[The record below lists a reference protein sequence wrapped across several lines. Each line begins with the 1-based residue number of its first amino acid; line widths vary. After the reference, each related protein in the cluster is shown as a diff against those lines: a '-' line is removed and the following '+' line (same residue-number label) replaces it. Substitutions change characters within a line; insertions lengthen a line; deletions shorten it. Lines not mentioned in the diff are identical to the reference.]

1 MDKETKKTDK
11 ITSEKIMSDKVKIA
25 ILSGTMKL
33 PDGKKLKCDIA
44 IREMG
49 FKNCQFDVIGYNKNE
64 NTVYVFECKLG
75 TNITSVGQ
83 AFGQILGYKS
93 VLEENGYEF
102 LSRFYEKY
110 HEDVIKNKG
119 RLKIKLED
127 WTRILNKKKMNF
139 RFFVVLK
146 DRTKEFVKEIIS
158 IKRDI
163 KPKIGV
169 LSVTKEGICTPHL
182 VWKKEIDNELITSD
196 KIEISLVKKY
206 KRDEFFDALEEKLKS
221 EIISRYPQLKT
232 FKSSNVVQFK
242 LYPNTH
248 YELWVKRREI
258 EIGFHIEANNRYT
271 TEKIFSVLL
280 SKQKEIK
287 RELGKKII
295 FDDKWG
301 QGWTRGKG
309 AFWAKIYE
317 EIPRETFDEEFL
329 DKVCDRIKKFIDV
342 IQPILENE

>member
-1 MDKETKKTDK
+1 MDKETKKSDK
-11 ITSEKIMSDKVKIA
+11 ITSEKIMSDKVKTA

-64 NTVYVFECKLG
+64 NTVYIFECKLG
-75 TNITSVGQ
+75 TNITSIGQ

-93 VLEENGYEF
+93 VLKERGYEF

-119 RLKIKLED
+119 WLKIKLED
-127 WTRILNKKKMNF
+127 WIRILNKKKMNF

-146 DRTKEFVKEIIS
+146 DRTKELVKEITL

-169 LSVTKEGICTPHL
+169 LSVTKDGICTPHL
-182 VWKKEIDNELITSD
+182 VWKKEIDDELIASD
-196 KIEISLVKKY
+196 KIEISLIKKY
-206 KRDEFFDALEEKLKS
+206 KRDGFFEALEEKLKS
-221 EIISRYPQLKT
+221 EIISKYPKLKT
-232 FKSSNVVQFK
+232 SKSSNVVQFK

-248 YELWVKRREI
+248 YEVRVKRKEI
-258 EIGFHIEANNRYT
+258 EIGLHIEANRST
-271 TEKIFSVLL
+271 TEKIFSVLS

-287 RELGKKII
+287 RELGEKII

-301 QGWTRGKG
+301 KGWTKGKG
-309 AFWAKIYE
+309 AFWARVYE
-317 EIPRETFDEEFL
+317 EIARETFDEEFL
-329 DKVCDRIKKFIDV
+329 DKVCDRIKKFINV
-342 IQPILENE
+342 IQPVLENK